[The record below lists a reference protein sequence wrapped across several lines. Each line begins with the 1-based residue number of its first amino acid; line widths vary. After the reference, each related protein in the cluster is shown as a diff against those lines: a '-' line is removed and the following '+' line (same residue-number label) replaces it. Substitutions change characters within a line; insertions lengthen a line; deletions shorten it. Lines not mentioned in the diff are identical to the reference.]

1 MIIVTGVAG
10 FIGMHVAERLLQRGE
25 TVLGVDN
32 LDPYYSVALKR
43 ARLARL
49 CAHPLFRFEHLD
61 LAEAEATARCFA
73 AANPRLVIHLAAQAG
88 VRHALTHPEAYVRA
102 NCAGHLAVLE
112 ACRRAPRLGHLVY
125 ASSSSVYGERPL
137 DAGGFRETDP
147 VDKPASLYAATKRAC
162 ELFSQTY
169 AGLYGFPQTGL
180 RFFTVYGP
188 WGRPDMSYF
197 IFTEKI
203 LAGRPIE
210 IFGDGAQARDFTYI
224 DDIVDGVLG
233 AAERPPAAGGHR
245 IFNVGRHQPVAV
257 REMLELLE
265 GLLGRSAERIFAP
278 SQPGDVSATCA
289 SIEALRALTGYSPRV
304 SLEEGLE
311 RFVRWRL
318 GEGALIPELGG
329 AP

>member
-1 MIIVTGVAG
+1 
-10 FIGMHVAERLLQRGE
+10 
-25 TVLGVDN
+25 
-32 LDPYYSVALKR
+32 
-43 ARLARL
+43 
-49 CAHPLFRFEHLD
+49 
-61 LAEAEATARCFA
+61 
-73 AANPRLVIHLAAQAG
+73 
-88 VRHALTHPEAYVRA
+88 
-102 NCAGHLAVLE
+102 
-112 ACRRAPRLGHLVY
+112 
-125 ASSSSVYGERPL
+125 
-137 DAGGFRETDP
+137 
-147 VDKPASLYAATKRAC
+147 
-162 ELFSQTY
+162 
-169 AGLYGFPQTGL
+169 
-180 RFFTVYGP
+180 
-188 WGRPDMSYF
+188 MSYF

-245 IFNVGRHQPVAV
+245 ILNIGRNQPATV